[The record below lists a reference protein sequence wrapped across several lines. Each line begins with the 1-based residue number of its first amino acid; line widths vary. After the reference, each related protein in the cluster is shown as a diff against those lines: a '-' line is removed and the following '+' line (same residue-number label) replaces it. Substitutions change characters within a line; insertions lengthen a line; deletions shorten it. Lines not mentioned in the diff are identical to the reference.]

1 MDIGIVGG
9 GINGLCCALRLAR
22 QGHYVCVY
30 ERGKILNETSCAS
43 SKLLHGG
50 LRYLENREFRL
61 VREALR
67 ERDAWIRSYPEIA
80 KPLRLIIPV
89 YRHARRPGWM
99 IGAGLFIYDYLA
111 GKSLMP
117 KAEKLSSE
125 EIRMKAP
132 AIRHEGLLGG
142 YAFSDGQ
149 MDDYALGDRIAE
161 EAERIGVIIN
171 ENTEIIKIDT
181 EGSITTS
188 KGVMICY
195 DRVVNI
201 AGPWTEQLLQ
211 RSGITIPYHLD
222 LVKGSHIILSEPC
235 SQAWLFEVP
244 GERRVFFVLPWKG
257 KTLIGTTEVRQT
269 LDDTIECS
277 HDERDYL
284 FNAYRYY
291 FAESDTR
298 VISSFAGLRPLLK
311 STKDPNKATRE
322 YAILRYGK
330 LVVVLGGKWTTAM
343 ALAEKV
349 IKELR

>member
-9 GINGLCCALRLAR
+9 GINGLCCALQLAR
-22 QGHYVCVY
+22 QGHFVCVY
-30 ERGKILNETSCAS
+30 ERGKILNETSRAS

-80 KPLRLIIPV
+80 KPIRLIIPV

-99 IGAGLFIYDYLA
+99 IGAGMFIYDYLA
-111 GKSLMP
+111 GISLLP
-117 KAEKLSSE
+117 KAQKLSYE

-132 AIRHEGLLGG
+132 AIRQEGLIGG

-149 MDDYALGDRIAE
+149 MDDYTLGGKIAE
-161 EAERIGVIIN
+161 EAERIGVIIK
-171 ENTEIIKIDT
+171 ENTEIGKIDT
-181 EGSITTS
+181 EGSIMTS
-188 KGVMICY
+188 RGMKICY

-222 LVKGSHIILSEPC
+222 LVKGSHLILSEPC
-235 SQAWLFEVP
+235 SQAFLFEVP

-257 KTLIGTTEVRQT
+257 QTLLGTTEVRQS
-269 LDDTIECS
+269 LNDTIGCS
-277 HDERDYL
+277 NEEYDYL
-284 FNAYRYY
+284 IKAYRYY
-291 FAESDTR
+291 FTKSDAQ
-298 VISSFAGLRPLLK
+298 VISSFSGLRPLLK
-311 STKDPNKATRE
+311 SSNDPNKATRE

-330 LVVVLGGKWTTAM
+330 MVAVFGGKWTTAM

-349 IKELR
+349 TKKLR